1 VPART
6 DLDRLEELIGHTF
19 ADRGLLELALRHSS
33 WCNEQPADAA
43 EVARPGVT
51 DPPSAKHPR
60 VTDPPSAK
68 HPRVTDPPSAKHE
81 DNERLEFLGDAVL
94 DLVVGHRLMKRY
106 PQLREGELSVTRAQV
121 VSEAGLSEISAQLQL
136 GEWLQ
141 LGKGEERSGGRQK
154 PSILADAF
162 EAIVAA
168 VYLDGGFEVASEL
181 ATRLLHQR
189 IETVEFKGFYD
200 FKTRLQEAVQAKL
213 KQTPTYRVVDELG
226 PDHDKRFVVV
236 VSIGTREWARA
247 VGKSKKEAE
256 QMAAADAHFKLD
268 GADLPALIRDM
279 RAEEKERKAA
289 AKAAEDAAAASAR
302 ASDEPGSSG

>member
-1 VPART
+1 VGSASLLLVPART
-6 DLDRLEELIGHTF
+6 DLDRLEDLIGHKF

-33 WCNEQPADAA
+33 WCNEHAGADAA
-43 EVARPGVT
+43 AR
-51 DPPSAKHPR
+51 
-60 VTDPPSAK
+60 
-68 HPRVTDPPSAKHE
+68 E

-94 DLVVGHRLMKRY
+94 DLVVGHRLMTRY

-121 VSEAGLSEISAQLQL
+121 VSEAGLSEISAQLGL

-141 LGKGEERSGGRQK
+141 LGKGEERSGGRNK

-168 VYLDGGFEVASEL
+168 VYLDGGFSTAADL
-181 ATRLLHQR
+181 TARLLHTR

-256 QMAAADAHFKLD
+256 QLAAADAHFKLD
-268 GADLPALIRDM
+268 GTDIPKLLRDM
-279 RAEEKERKAA
+279 RIEEREQR
-289 AKAAEDAAAASAR
+289 EAAAAA
-302 ASDEPGSSG
+302 AAADESKPG